1 MHFPQ
6 HHSPAWGLVSAWVYP
21 GFTRQRQIE
30 AMRLLLLILLILF
43 APASALAGDLV
54 MTVRDS
60 VGQPVPNAVVM
71 VRPSSGVPAS
81 PIRFPWPYTVAQQNI
96 QFDPFVLIVPV
107 GATVGFPNRDKVRH
121 HVYSFSAGNKF
132 ELKLFGR
139 DESRSVVFKA
149 AGVAAIGCNIHDQM
163 VGFIRVVDTP
173 WAIKTGP
180 DGVATL
186 RGIPA
191 GPATVTIWH
200 PYLRAPKGE
209 MTRKPTFTAAGVVR
223 DAVAVDLRMPAMPG
237 MAH

>member
-1 MHFPQ
+1 
-6 HHSPAWGLVSAWVYP
+6 
-21 GFTRQRQIE
+21 
-30 AMRLLLLILLILF
+30 MRLLLLILSVLL

-60 VGQPVPNAVVM
+60 AGRPVPNAVVM
-71 VRPSSGVPAS
+71 VRPAAGVPAG
-81 PIRFPWPYTVAQQNI
+81 PIRFPWPYAVAQQNV
-96 QFDPFVLIVPV
+96 QFDPFVLVVPV
-107 GATVGFPNRDKVRH
+107 NANVGFPNRDKVRH

-149 AGVAAIGCNIHDQM
+149 AGVAAIGCNIHDGM

-173 WAIKTGP
+173 WAIKTGA
-180 DGVATL
+180 DGMATL

-191 GPATVTIWH
+191 GAASVTIWH
-200 PYLRAPKGE
+200 PYLRAPRNE
-209 MTRKPTFTAAGVVR
+209 LVRKSAFSASGVLREAVSVELRTAAGS
-223 DAVAVDLRMPAMPG
+223 G

>member
-1 MHFPQ
+1 M
-6 HHSPAWGLVSAWVYP
+6 
-21 GFTRQRQIE
+21 
-30 AMRLLLLILLILF
+30 LLLLLSILL
-43 APASALAGDLV
+43 APAPALAGDLI

-60 VGQPVPNAVVM
+60 AGRPISNAVVM
-71 VRPSSGVPAS
+71 VRPASGVPAG

-96 QFDPFVLIVPV
+96 QFDPFVLVVPV
-107 GATVGFPNRDKVRH
+107 GANVGFPNKDKVRH

-139 DESRSVVFKA
+139 DESRAVVFKA
-149 AGVAAIGCNIHDQM
+149 VGVAAIGCNIHDQM

-191 GPATVTIWH
+191 GSATVTVWH
-200 PYLRAPKGE
+200 PYLRAPKNE
-209 MTRKPTFTAAGVVR
+209 LSRKSMIPAAGALREAFIVEV
-223 DAVAVDLRMPAMPG
+223 RMPAMTG
-237 MAH
+237 MDH